1 MGKRSLEPYTFNM
14 GKRANTSRYENKRR
28 EEATFNEIQNIDS
41 HYQQMSRP
49 RFDTIR
55 AQKLVQKSTKT
66 CPNALKLLKSTKN
79 K

>member
-14 GKRANTSRYENKRR
+14 GKRSNMSRYENKRR

-49 RFDTIR
+49 RFGTI
-55 AQKLVQKSTKT
+55 KSTKT
-66 CPNALKLLKSTKN
+66 RPKKHKKAQK
-79 K
+79 

>member
-55 AQKLVQKSTKT
+55 AQKLVQKKHKNLSKRTKIT
-66 CPNALKLLKSTKN
+66 QKHQK
-79 K
+79 